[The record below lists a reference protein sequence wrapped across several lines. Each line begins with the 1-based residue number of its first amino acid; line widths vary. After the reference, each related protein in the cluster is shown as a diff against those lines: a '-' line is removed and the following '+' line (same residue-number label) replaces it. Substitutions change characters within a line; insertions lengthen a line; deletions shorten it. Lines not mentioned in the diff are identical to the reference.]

1 MYEAPVQM
9 VAWQGNTGPPVVVRR
24 ADHRKRTLVTMLRY
38 ILSFAAVASLVACGS
53 ADPTVSVTASPSTI
67 SSGDVVTLT
76 VDVTDFELRKPGG
89 GHNHQELR
97 AAEDEGH
104 EHHGGTNSA
113 DGGHFHVYLNTLDTN
128 PLLMGWSK
136 TTTVAVTGPAGP
148 HVLIVR
154 LNSDDHAFLVPQI
167 KAEANITIQ

>member
-1 MYEAPVQM
+1 
-9 VAWQGNTGPPVVVRR
+9 
-24 ADHRKRTLVTMLRY
+24 MLRY
-38 ILSFAAVASLVACGS
+38 ALSFAALSLLVACGA

-76 VDVTDFELRKPGG
+76 VDVTDFELRKPAAT
-89 GHNHQELR
+89 HHQELR
-97 AAEDEGH
+97 AADDEGH
-104 EHHGGTNSA
+104 AHNGETNSA

-154 LNSDDHAFLVPQI
+154 LNSDDHAFLVPQV